1 MAIHFTK
8 EEFKERKSKVIKE
21 LKKQGLNALLMF
33 RQESM
38 YWLTG
43 YDTFG
48 FVFFQCLVLTTKG
61 NLILLTRAPDLRQA
75 QNTSIIKDIRIWID
89 KENANP
95 TDELKNILDELYL
108 KNKNLGIEYESY
120 GLTGRNGIKLNETL
134 KNFANLSDQS
144 ILISKLRLVKSET
157 ELNYIRKAA
166 QLADEALKEAWSL
179 AHSGIS
185 EAKILAAM
193 QGSIFKGGGDYPA
206 NEFIIGS
213 GDNAL
218 LCRYFSGR
226 RKLESIDQLTLEFAG
241 VYRHY
246 HSALMRTI
254 PIGKAKQEHIEMHK
268 ICVDVLNACKNKLH
282 EGNTAGEIFEEHAK
296 IIDKTVYKSARLNA
310 CGYSLGATFSPNW
323 MDWPMLYY
331 NNPINLKSN
340 QIFFLH
346 MILMHSETKTAMNI
360 GETYIVKKDSCE
372 RLGSLTLDLVI
383 G

>member
-1 MAIHFTK
+1 MALHFTETEYQNREK
-8 EEFKERKSKVIKE
+8 KVIESMQKNS
-21 LKKQGLNALLMF
+21 LDALLIF

-48 FVFFQCLVLTTKG
+48 YVFFQCLVLTSSGTKK
-61 NLILLTRAPDLRQA
+61 LLTRAPDLRQA
-75 QNTSIIKDIRIWID
+75 QNTSIIKDIRIWVDQEEASPVEDLKDILY
-89 KENANP
+89 
-95 TDELKNILDELYL
+95 ELNL
-108 KNKNLGIEYESY
+108 KNKQVGVEYESY
-120 GLTGRNGIKLNETL
+120 GLTGRNAIRLNKTL
-134 KNFANLSDQS
+134 ENYANLSDHS
-144 ILISKLRLVKSET
+144 LLISKLRLVKSEA
-157 ELNYIRKAA
+157 EIYYVKKAA
-166 QLADEALKEAWSL
+166 QLTDEALKEAWKL
-179 AHSGIS
+179 AHPGAN
-185 EAKILAAM
+185 EAEILASM

-226 RKLESIDQLTLEFAG
+226 RKLDPVDQLTLEFAG
-241 VYRHY
+241 VYHHY

-254 PIGKAKQEHIEMHK
+254 PIGKVKKEHIEMHK
-268 ICVDVLNACKNKLH
+268 ICLEALHACEIKLC
-282 EGNTAGEIFEEHAK
+282 EGNTASEIFEEHAK
-296 IIDKTVYKSARLNA
+296 VIDKTTYKTARLNA

-323 MDWPMLYY
+323 MDWPMLYR
-331 NNPINLKSN
+331 NNSIIFKEN

-346 MILMHSETKTAMNI
+346 MILMHSETKTAMNL
-360 GETYIVKKDSCE
+360 GETYIVKKNSCE